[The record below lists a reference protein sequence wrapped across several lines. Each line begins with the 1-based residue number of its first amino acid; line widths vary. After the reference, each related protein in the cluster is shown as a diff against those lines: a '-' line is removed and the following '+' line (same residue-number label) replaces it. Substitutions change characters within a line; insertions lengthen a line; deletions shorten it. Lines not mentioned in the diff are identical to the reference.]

1 MNNEVYR
8 TRRETIFIYI
18 WGISHA
24 FFLVA
29 GAKVLYFDGANV
41 WEKICAGLVL
51 VFFAVSAYKYAR
63 VFRTQSAQ
71 TVVNATFPTLA
82 YAYIAEAIS
91 LHENGMS
98 LAVLPFLFF
107 LWVFFVINER
117 FLDWLTEKQPQRSQ
131 QTLRDH

>member
-1 MNNEVYR
+1 MNNEVDR

-24 FFLVA
+24 FFLVG

-51 VFFAVSAYKYAR
+51 VFFAVSAYKYAK

-71 TVVNATFPTLA
+71 TVMNETFPTLA
-82 YAYIAEAIS
+82 LAYVAEAIS
-91 LHENGMS
+91 LHENGTS
-98 LAVLPFLFF
+98 LTVLISLFF
-107 LWVFFVINER
+107 FWVFFVIDER
-117 FLDWLTEKQPQRSQ
+117 FLDWLTEKQPQGA
-131 QTLRDH
+131 D

>member
-1 MNNEVYR
+1 MNNEVDR

-24 FFLVA
+24 FFLVG

-51 VFFAVSAYKYAR
+51 VFFAVSAYKYAK

-71 TVVNATFPTLA
+71 TVMNETFPTLA
-82 YAYIAEAIS
+82 LAYVAEAIS
-91 LHENGMS
+91 LHENGTS
-98 LAVLPFLFF
+98 LTVLISLFF
-107 LWVFFVINER
+107 FWIFFVIDER
-117 FLDWLTEKQPQRSQ
+117 FLDWLTEKQPQQ
-131 QTLRDH
+131 PKQTLRDD

>member
-1 MNNEVYR
+1 MNNEVDR

-24 FFLVA
+24 FFLVG

-51 VFFAVSAYKYAR
+51 VFFTVSAYKYAK

-71 TVVNATFPTLA
+71 TVMNETFPTLA

-91 LHENGMS
+91 LHEHGMS
-98 LAVLPFLFF
+98 LTVLISLFF
-107 LWVFFVINER
+107 FWIFFVIDER
-117 FLDWLTEKQPQRSQ
+117 FLDWLTEKQPQGA
-131 QTLRDH
+131 D

>member
-1 MNNEVYR
+1 MNNEVDR

-24 FFLVA
+24 FFLVG

-51 VFFAVSAYKYAR
+51 VFFAVSAYKYAK

-71 TVVNATFPTLA
+71 TVMNETFPTLA

-91 LHENGMS
+91 LHEHGMS
-98 LAVLPFLFF
+98 LTVLISLFF
-107 LWVFFVINER
+107 FWIFFVIDER
-117 FLDWLTEKQPQRSQ
+117 FLDWLTEKQPQGA
-131 QTLRDH
+131 D

>member
-1 MNNEVYR
+1 MNNEVDR

-24 FFLVA
+24 FFLVG

-51 VFFAVSAYKYAR
+51 VFFAVSAYKYAK

-71 TVVNATFPTLA
+71 TVMNETFPTLA

-91 LHENGMS
+91 LHEHGMS
-98 LAVLPFLFF
+98 LTVLISLFF
-107 LWVFFVINER
+107 FWIFFVIDER
-117 FLDWLTEKQPQRSQ
+117 FLDWLTEKQAQGA
-131 QTLRDH
+131 D

>member
-1 MNNEVYR
+1 MNNEVDR

-24 FFLVA
+24 FFLVG

-51 VFFAVSAYKYAR
+51 VFFAVSAYKYAK

-71 TVVNATFPTLA
+71 TVMNETFPTLA
-82 YAYIAEAIS
+82 LAYVAEAIS
-91 LHENGMS
+91 LHENGTS
-98 LAVLPFLFF
+98 LTVLISLFF
-107 LWVFFVINER
+107 FWIFFVIDER
-117 FLDWLTEKQPQRSQ
+117 FLDWLTEKQPQGA
-131 QTLRDH
+131 D

>member
-1 MNNEVYR
+1 MNNEVDR

-24 FFLVA
+24 FFLVG

-51 VFFAVSAYKYAR
+51 VFFAVSAYKYAK

-71 TVVNATFPTLA
+71 TVMNETFPTLA
-82 YAYIAEAIS
+82 LAYVAEAIS
-91 LHENGMS
+91 LHENGTS
-98 LAVLPFLFF
+98 LTVLISLFF
-107 LWVFFVINER
+107 FWIFFVIDER
-117 FLDWLTEKQPQRSQ
+117 FLDWLTEKQSQ
-131 QTLRDH
+131 GAD